1 MCIDAKSIPLASWLC
16 LSLVVSYPL
25 CWVTLPY
32 VTLRLE
38 NLHCQ
43 LQLLGKKMSLEILHG
58 KKKKKSLEIFS
69 SFSGILG
76 MPPAPHSRSTTRLSE
91 A

>member
-25 CWVTLPY
+25 CRVTLPY

-58 KKKKKSLEIFS
+58 KKKKKITGNFQLIFWNFRDATS
-69 SFSGILG
+69 PTL
-76 MPPAPHSRSTTRLSE
+76 P
-91 A
+91 